1 MTLSFNIQAALVTP
15 KPMTPQNSLLDTS
28 LHSRE
33 KKSISTNQ
41 NMDTSFPNQ
50 ETLTSNPPNPT
61 HSEELPTIKRNYNC
75 QNTESPPQT
84 EQYKQ
89 NKKAEKNPAGKETR

>member
-15 KPMTPQNSLLDTS
+15 KPLTPQNSLLDTS

-50 ETLTSNPPNPT
+50 ETLTSNPPNPPT
-61 HSEELPTIKRNYNC
+61 VKNPTIKRNYNC

-89 NKKAEKNPAGKETR
+89 NKKVEKYPAGNGTK